1 MKLNLGTKMVAGFVL
16 ISGVTYA
23 TSAFC
28 LFFLKDYIAR
38 SMSEWL
44 YTSIVLLLG
53 VMWSG
58 ILGWLVSRLL
68 TRPIVR
74 LAKAASE
81 VSAGNLA
88 IELPVRKTQD
98 EIAALNDSFAQMVGS
113 LRGMVEDIASGAG
126 VTSENVK
133 MMSAAITEAA
143 EQIEEISGGV
153 DRIYEGVERQQQS
166 TESSR
171 HNADEMRQAFHGMKN
186 SSEEMIALSGGMEDS
201 VRMTRDIFLSLREGM
216 GELAAS
222 SVRSRE
228 MVGRLEREAADI
240 EAINSSIRDIAEQTH
255 LLALNA
261 SIEAAR
267 AGEHGMGFAVVAHEI
282 RKLSEQSANS
292 VGQIGDLIRRIQ
304 EQVQATVLHI
314 EQQSERVTREERHT
328 GAVEETLERLDSAVG
343 SMVGS
348 VRGIETMIF
357 EQTDRVDQAHRHA
370 GEISSRAVSFAE
382 EAKRIAASIHEET
395 AIMEELS
402 TSSEE
407 LNRMTLRLLDKTT
420 AFRV

>member
-23 TSAFC
+23 TSAFF

-44 YTSIVLLLG
+44 YTCIVLLLG

-74 LAKAASE
+74 LAKAAGE

-88 IELPVRKTQD
+88 IELPVRKSQD

-113 LRGMVEDIASGAG
+113 LREMVEDIASGAG

-171 HNADEMRQAFHGMKN
+171 RNTDEMRQAFHGMKN
-186 SSEEMIALSGGMEDS
+186 SSEEMIALSGSMEES

-216 GELAAS
+216 SELAAS
-222 SVRSRE
+222 NVRSQE

-240 EAINSSIRDIAEQTH
+240 EAINASIRDIAEQTH

-304 EQVQATVLHI
+304 EQVQSTVMHI
-314 EQQSERVTREERHT
+314 QQQSERVTREERHT
-328 GAVEETLERLDSAVG
+328 GAVEETLERLGGAVG

-348 VRGIETMIF
+348 VHGIESMIF
-357 EQTDRVDQAHRHA
+357 EQTDRVDQAYQYA
-370 GEISSRAVSFAE
+370 GEIRSQAVSFAE

-407 LNRMTLRLLDKTT
+407 LNRMTQRLFDKTT

>member
-201 VRMTRDIFLSLREGM
+201 VRMTRDIFLALREGM

>member
-28 LFFLKDYIAR
+28 LFFLKDYIAS

-88 IELPVRKTQD
+88 IELPTRKTQD

-171 HNADEMRQAFHGMKN
+171 RNADEMRQAFHGMKH

-201 VRMTRDIFLSLREGM
+201 VRMTRDIFVSLREGM
-216 GELAAS
+216 GELASS

-240 EAINSSIRDIAEQTH
+240 GAINSSIRDIAEQTH

-328 GAVEETLERLDSAVG
+328 GAVEETLERLDTAVG

-348 VRGIETMIF
+348 VRGIETMIV

-382 EAKRIAASIHEET
+382 EAKRIASSIHEET

>member
-1 MKLNLGTKMVAGFVL
+1 M
-16 ISGVTYA
+16 
-23 TSAFC
+23 
-28 LFFLKDYIAR
+28 FFLKDYIAR

-74 LAKAASE
+74 LAKAARE

-88 IELPVRKTQD
+88 IELPTRKTQD

-201 VRMTRDIFLSLREGM
+201 VRMTRDIFVALREGM

-222 SVRSRE
+222 SARSQE
-228 MVGRLEREAADI
+228 MVGHLEREAADI
-240 EAINSSIRDIAEQTH
+240 EAINGSIRDIAEQTH

-328 GAVEETLERLDSAVG
+328 GAVEETLERLDTAVG